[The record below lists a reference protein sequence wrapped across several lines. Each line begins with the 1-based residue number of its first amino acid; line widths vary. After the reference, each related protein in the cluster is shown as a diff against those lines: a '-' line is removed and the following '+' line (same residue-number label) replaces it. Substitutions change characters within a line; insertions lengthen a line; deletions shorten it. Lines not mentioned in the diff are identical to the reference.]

1 MKARKLTLLSLLMLG
16 SVTLSSCYVDLG
28 FIKFGTP
35 PSQNGGNNNNV
46 QVYDAEKDSKAIEAY
61 YSNFSSTK
69 TGTNFLADLR
79 NYNLSKRTS
88 TVGYNAMGSSASGK
102 FKYTDYDPS
111 TVRYNSEG
119 VPYGTK
125 IVSFYTGK
133 TLTGTFTREHVWP
146 ASRLPGGR
154 DNNIVDDDIYMPRP
168 ESSDDNGSRENYV
181 YATGTASS
189 SGWDPVT
196 EFGTNGTYGGTA
208 IRGECARII
217 FYCMLVDSRLILS
230 NATGNSGNNMGKLD
244 DLVEWSCDNPVTDR
258 EKRRNV
264 GGQYLQGN
272 RNSFVDHPEYVC
284 KIWGSSSSRTKS
296 ACQRAGYNY

>member
-1 MKARKLTLLSLLMLG
+1 MKAKRLTLLSLLMLG

-28 FIKFGTP
+28 FIKFGKRP
-35 PSQNGGNNNNV
+35 EQNGGNNN
-46 QVYDAEKDSKAIEAY
+46 QAYDGDKDDNAIKSY
-61 YSNFSSTK
+61 YSSFSSTK
-69 TGTNFLADLR
+69 TGANFLLDLR
-79 NYNLSKRTS
+79 DFNLSKRKS

-111 TVRYNSEG
+111 TVKYNEQG

-125 IVSFYTGK
+125 ILSFYTGK

-154 DNNIVDDDIYMPRP
+154 DGNIVDDDIYMPRP
-168 ESSDDNGSRENYV
+168 ESSSDNGTRENYV
-181 YATGTASS
+181 YATGSTSS
-189 SGWDPVT
+189 SGWDPVA
-196 EFGTNGTYGGTA
+196 EFGINGTYGGTS

-217 FYCMLVDSRLILS
+217 FYCMLVDDRLVLS
-230 NATGNSGNNMGKLD
+230 NSTGNSGNNMGKLD
-244 DLVEWSCDNPVTDR
+244 DLVQWSCENPVNDR

-272 RNSFVDHPEYVC
+272 RNAFVDHPEYVC
-284 KIWGSSSSRTKS
+284 KIWGSSSSKTKT
-296 ACQRAGYNY
+296 ACQKAGYSF